1 MKDSIIVKNKI
12 ESDELIKVSPF
23 RKEIRKTLPHK
34 HGNYFEI
41 IYLREGKGTH
51 TIDYAQ
57 YPIETPTIFF
67 VRREQVHHWNIESL
81 PEGYVLLLKK
91 GFLEKS
97 VDNELK
103 NLLSKLSSIS
113 CLYLHESDKIETFF
127 QPSAYLSGDW
137 YDYWKLNDKEVLFY
151 LADVSGH
158 GVTSSL
164 LTSWM
169 AAFHGR
175 SKTPRELIKKLNGM
189 LLQENIE
196 KHITMVAGILN
207 LHTHQIRWSSAGHYP
222 PPIIFEPNQPPKILN
237 TSSFPLGLTD
247 DLDIEEF
254 EFTLNRQTRFIIC
267 SDGALEPFDGGL
279 NEQFAQLVDH
289 LQKQSFQAPEHV
301 ADDIA
306 ILSLCR
312 LN

>member
-127 QPSAYLSGDW
+127 QLLISENDFTVTEGILKALLAKIISIAHPFSASKDKKSSIIMQFRELLNNSDDLKNNVAY
-137 YDYWKLNDKEVLFY
+137 YAEKLNTTPQNLNTISRKTFNLSASEIIAEHIICEAKRLLLYTGCNVSEVAYHLNFNDTSHFAKY
-151 LADVSGH
+151 FKRH
-158 GVTSSL
+158 TGVT
-164 LTSWM
+164 
-169 AAFHGR
+169 
-175 SKTPRELIKKLNGM
+175 P
-189 LLQENIE
+189 
-196 KHITMVAGILN
+196 
-207 LHTHQIRWSSAGHYP
+207 
-222 PPIIFEPNQPPKILN
+222 
-237 TSSFPLGLTD
+237 
-247 DLDIEEF
+247 
-254 EFTLNRQTRFIIC
+254 QTFRK
-267 SDGALEPFDGGL
+267 
-279 NEQFAQLVDH
+279 EQ
-289 LQKQSFQAPEHV
+289 
-301 ADDIA
+301 
-306 ILSLCR
+306 
-312 LN
+312 